1 MGMSRYPTNFTEAN
15 ALLAVIEGDI
25 DTAREIIATML
36 PGERRAL
43 TTQAYVLADLLKERD
58 RFMSIVN
65 SPCRWYR
72 NCTDPVIGYYTCRG
86 SHYGIC
92 ERHAPAAHS
101 SDLTVHDLPKEVT
114 L

>member
-1 MGMSRYPTNFTEAN
+1 MSRYPTNFTEAN
-15 ALLAVIEGDI
+15 ALLAVIEGDT

-43 TTQAYVLADLLKERD
+43 VNQAHQLADLIQERD
-58 RFMSIVN
+58 RFMNIVN

-72 NCTDPVIGYYTCRG
+72 NCPAAIIGYYTCRG
-86 SHYGIC
+86 SHYGVC
-92 ERHAPAAHS
+92 ASHAHAARES
-101 SDLTVHDLPKEVT
+101 GVTVHDLPQEVK